1 MRAQLLH
8 DSTRPM
14 IRWRPWAVIATALL
28 ALSLVACGGSDDEGV
43 SSESVDAMTS
53 QGSAGAPAFGGA
65 DSSFG
70 GAGESKG
77 DFAEDGAI
85 APSAPGA
92 ANTGTS
98 PEPISDIL
106 GRQVIRNGSMQL
118 TVESVTETF
127 DQVRGAVEQ
136 AGGFVASSSFSGRED
151 SQRAR
156 MTVRVPAAKFDQL
169 IADLRNMAIEVDSI
183 STGSEDVTGEFTDL
197 EASLRN
203 LKAVEAQYLTLL
215 GEAKEIGDILTVQD
229 RLNGVRYEI
238 ERVQGRLNLIS
249 NQTSLATL
257 EVALFP
263 EAAQVVEEPVDDGF
277 THQVSAAWESSL
289 DFVGSLG
296 TGLVVA
302 LVWSWWLIPVV
313 IIVALV
319 ARRFAIQAARARA
332 SRDIGRVD
340 TPGGAA

>member
-8 DSTRPM
+8 DSTRSM
-14 IRWRPWAVIATALL
+14 LRWRPWAVLATALL

-43 SSESVDAMTS
+43 SSSEAMTS
-53 QGSAGAPAFGGA
+53 QGSTGAPAFGGT

-70 GAGESKG
+70 VGESKG
-77 DFAEDGAI
+77 DFAEDGAVVQ
-85 APSAPGA
+85 SAPGA

-98 PEPISDIL
+98 PEPIADVL

-127 DQVRGAVEQ
+127 DQIRGAVEQ

-203 LKAVEAQYLTLL
+203 LKAVESQYLTLL

-229 RLNGVRYEI
+229 RLNDVRYEI
-238 ERVQGRLNLIS
+238 ERVQGRLNLIE

-263 EAAQVVEEPVDDGF
+263 EAAEVVEQPVDDGF
-277 THQVSAAWESSL
+277 THQVSEAWESSL
-289 DFVGSLG
+289 DFVGNLG

-313 IIVALV
+313 VIVALV
-319 ARRFAIQAARARA
+319 ARRFVAQAAKARSA
-332 SRDIGRVD
+332 RDVGRVD